1 MHLSYNDSMP
11 SENLPVWWFIQ
22 EPYPL
27 TQYNNPPTTEKVR
40 MILVATPADIMT
52 IILYPCL
59 YDQWGRSWHAQS
71 MYIREKIA
79 QVSKEIHTI
88 INPSS
93 GNGGMVLWD
102 QVVALQ
108 NTYELR
114 TLRTHIDNNPTI
126 IVPDLAQAETLVRL
140 RMQLRTFWKQIAWR
154 LKQLSFF

>member
-1 MHLSYNDSMP
+1 
-11 SENLPVWWFIQ
+11 
-22 EPYPL
+22 
-27 TQYNNPPTTEKVR
+27 
-40 MILVATPADIMT
+40 
-52 IILYPCL
+52 
-59 YDQWGRSWHAQS
+59 

-93 GNGGMVLWD
+93 GNGGVVLWD

-140 RMQLRTFWKQIAWR
+140 RMQLRTF
-154 LKQLSFF
+154 